1 MKKPG
6 ANIVERL
13 ASLLRGGTK
22 AALATV
28 VRTGGST
35 PRETGAKMIVL
46 ADGGIEG
53 TIGGGILEKKVID
66 DAMAM
71 MKEGAAGKLVHYR
84 LLEEE
89 KGGIGA
95 ACGGDCDVFVE
106 VFAPGR
112 RILVCGG
119 GHVGLSVARIGAD
132 AGFEVT
138 VVDDRPEIT
147 GGREPAGVTVLLKR
161 PDDPAVRGEVNES
174 TAVVIVTRGHELD
187 REALRSLINAPAFY
201 IGMIGSR
208 RKVGAVLS
216 ALEKEGVSRE
226 LLESVFTPIGLDIG
240 AETPEEIALA
250 IVAEIVA
257 VAGTGK
263 PSSISMKHGR
273 KRDGA

>member
-1 MKKPG
+1 MKQPG
-6 ANIVERL
+6 ADIVERL
-13 ASLLRGGTK
+13 ALLLRGGRK
-22 AALATV
+22 VALATV

-46 ADGGIEG
+46 PDGNIEG

-71 MKEGAAGKLVHYR
+71 MKEGAAGKLIHYR
-84 LLEEE
+84 LVEEE

-112 RILVCGG
+112 KILVCGG

-161 PDDPAVRGEVNES
+161 PDDPAVLDEVNES

-187 REALRSLINAPAFY
+187 LEALRRMIGSPAFY
-201 IGMIGSR
+201 IGMIGSQ
-208 RKVGAVLS
+208 RKVAAILS
-216 ALEKEGVSRE
+216 RLEKEGVSRD
-226 LLESVFTPIGLDIG
+226 LVESVFTPIGLDIG
-240 AETPEEIALA
+240 AETPEEIAVA

-257 VAGTGK
+257 VAGSGK
-263 PSSISMKHGR
+263 PSSISMKHRR
-273 KRDGA
+273 KAEST